1 MCDYSSM
8 QVDLKDG
15 IVSLTDFARN
25 TREHTAELVESKQP
39 RVLTQNGKAALVV
52 LSAEAYEELAH
63 DAEEHRLDMRLREA
77 LAKYDAGDRGKPAAK
92 AYAAIQKRAAK
103 RRSKK

>member
-1 MCDYSSM
+1 M

-25 TREHTAELVESKQP
+25 TRGHTEELIVSKQP

-52 LSAEAYEELAH
+52 LSAEAYEELAR
-63 DAEEHRLDMRLREA
+63 DAEEHRLDLRLRAAMEN
-77 LAKYDAGDRGKPAAK
+77 YDAGDRGKPVAES
-92 AYAAIQKRAAK
+92 YAAIRKRAAK

>member
-1 MCDYSSM
+1 M

-25 TREHTAELVESKQP
+25 TRDHTEELIESKQP

-52 LSAEAYEELAH
+52 LSAEAYEDLAH
-63 DAEEHRLDMRLREA
+63 DAEEHRMDMRLREA
-77 LAKYDAGDRGKPAAK
+77 LVKYDSGDRGKPAAK
-92 AYAAIQKRAAK
+92 VYAAIRKRTAK
-103 RRSKK
+103 RRSTK